1 MSRLLNNNLDEEG
14 IDHMQGYTANEE
26 ALRHLLEEKTAQYQ
40 QPYFIEND
48 PISVPH
54 LFSKKQDI
62 EIAALFSAL
71 FAWGQRRTIIA
82 KSRALMQLMDDAPH
96 QFITQ
101 CKDSDLRRFEQFKH
115 RTFNATD
122 TLYCI
127 AFLRHWY
134 AHHDSLETAFSQ
146 HLRHGEQQQH
156 IGAALSGFHDLF
168 FSLPVISER
177 TRKHIPTPLRQSSC
191 KRLCMLLR
199 WLVRSDQKG
208 VDFGLWKAISPAQL
222 LCPLDVHVLRV
233 AERLG
238 LLQSTK
244 SNWHNA
250 LSLTATLRRFD
261 AADPVKYDFALFG
274 MGIEEKLKI
283 NTQSTRL

>member
-26 ALRHLLEEKTAQYQ
+26 AL
-40 QPYFIEND
+40 
-48 PISVPH
+48 
-54 LFSKKQDI
+54 DI